1 MTGPTTTSR
10 TPKQRS
16 PDVEEMFS
24 FAVYHA
30 VIGFRLSQAADGL
43 ARGLNA
49 IIDAKGLPLTAR
61 EFVILNLLHEESP
74 LPQTQLVERSYK
86 DPAAT
91 SRLVASLRKKG
102 MVLRVTSKEDR
113 RVTLIS
119 LTPKGEEARA
129 AIVPELSA
137 LLRAAAGDST
147 DEELRTAQRVI
158 GRIVDFTLRP
168 TA

>member
-1 MTGPTTTSR
+1 
-10 TPKQRS
+10 
-16 PDVEEMFS
+16 MFS
-24 FAVYHA
+24 FAIYDA

-43 ARGLNA
+43 ARALNG
-49 IIDAKGLPLTAR
+49 IIDAKDLPLTAR

-102 MVLRVTSKEDR
+102 MVLRVTSREDR

-119 LTPKGEEARA
+119 LTPKGAEARA
-129 AIVPELSA
+129 AIIPELSD
-137 LLRAAAGDST
+137 LLRQAVAVSS
-147 DEELRTAQRVI
+147 DEELRATQRVI
-158 GRIVDFTLRP
+158 GRIIDFTLRS
-168 TA
+168 AN